1 MSTRKTRGDSGWE
14 WSFYCH
20 PDNLTLCPCSTIQN
34 GVWIMIMKASK
45 WWGRWP
51 QAPLLSLRRSLMPVS
66 APLNGSR
73 SMGSALA
80 HSRPSPFPKRQR
92 QTGSSELSRG
102 DHSLLPSWGW
112 AQLWPRARRICFPV
126 STFSV
131 NLEWDWARFI
141 LGSPESSGRELSRW
155 KRVEGEEPMIK

>member
-20 PDNLTLCPCSTIQN
+20 PDNLTLCPCSKIRN

-45 WWGRWP
+45 WWERWP

-92 QTGSSELSRG
+92 QTGSSELSGVIIPLFLPGAEPSCGRG
-102 DHSLLPSWGW
+102 RGEFVSQFLHFLWIWSGTEPDSFWEALNLLGGNSLDERGW
-112 AQLWPRARRICFPV
+112 K
-126 STFSV
+126 
-131 NLEWDWARFI
+131 
-141 LGSPESSGRELSRW
+141 GRSQW
-155 KRVEGEEPMIK
+155 